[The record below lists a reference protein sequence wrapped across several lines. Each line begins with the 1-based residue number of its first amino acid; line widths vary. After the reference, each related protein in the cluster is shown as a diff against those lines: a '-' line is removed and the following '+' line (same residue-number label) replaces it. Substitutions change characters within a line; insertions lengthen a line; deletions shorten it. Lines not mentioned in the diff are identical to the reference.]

1 MHDPITLH
9 THAAVLCIIQ
19 HTPLK
24 STAHVILQH
33 EKICEN
39 ATSQEIH
46 QIQLAEHSSTLQ
58 WMHSV
63 ATHSFQ
69 YILDWGELLPWQQC
83 DITYYK
89 HIDTMTSLLGNSLL
103 WVHICPRWCKEQIP
117 DSLSSWFKCSPMS
130 IYCFHCTV
138 SGCDGGNRTRNI
150 AVYTWRLSTLSYN
163 CHLLSYNHHPLS

>member
-1 MHDPITLH
+1 M
-9 THAAVLCIIQ
+9 
-19 HTPLK
+19 
-24 STAHVILQH
+24 
-33 EKICEN
+33 
-39 ATSQEIH
+39 
-46 QIQLAEHSSTLQ
+46 
-58 WMHSV
+58 
-63 ATHSFQ
+63 

-117 DSLSSWFKCSPMS
+117 DPLSSWFKCSPMS

-150 AVYTWRLSTLSYN
+150 AVYTWCLSTLSYN
-163 CHLLSYNHHPLS
+163 RHLLSYNHHPLSYNRDGWFKCWCIETILPLWKKGASAANPAMGKSTAQPQRTTLEENSITLPTIYPASPR